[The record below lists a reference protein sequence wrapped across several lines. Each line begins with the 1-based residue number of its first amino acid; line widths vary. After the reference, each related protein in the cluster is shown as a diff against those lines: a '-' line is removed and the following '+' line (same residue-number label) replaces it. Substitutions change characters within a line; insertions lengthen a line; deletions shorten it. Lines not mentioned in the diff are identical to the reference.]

1 VNTGYL
7 GTMPNK
13 SLDRS
18 HRQRASHQT
27 DPVLSWRVLAGGGPV
42 NSAVMR
48 VDSAIQWSIVALV
61 LLSSIPVVTAAQS
74 KAPRFNQVTITIK
87 TEGGPTMCMA
97 GVDYC
102 LPAYVVSVNETG
114 LVKYFGVGGVKIKG
128 ERTHSISPSRVR
140 DLVADFMRINF
151 FSLEDEYRF
160 KRLPDGTSV
169 GIDHTNA
176 TTISIDLDGKQKSV
190 YIFFGEPDELK
201 QLKDKL
207 FDALQIDQYVKGAP
221 FTPTQNKSNVPDG
234 WKQIAICRL
243 RFFAPGDIK
252 DLGDMGA
259 DTCRGRFANNDI
271 AISLVYGRYLAPAVQ
286 GNSDLEFKEELTS
299 IDGRN
304 ARVFTYIDASH
315 SNTGLYYNA
324 SLYVDVEESEAQGL
338 PKQISLVMFV
348 RGERKKDQ
356 ETALTIFRTIRFK

>member
-1 VNTGYL
+1 
-7 GTMPNK
+7 
-13 SLDRS
+13 
-18 HRQRASHQT
+18 
-27 DPVLSWRVLAGGGPV
+27 
-42 NSAVMR
+42 MR
-48 VDSAIQWSIVALV
+48 LYSVIHSSILALV
-61 LLSSIPVVTAAQS
+61 LLSIPVLTTAQS
-74 KAPRFNQVTITIK
+74 KPPLFNHVTITIK

-114 LVKYFGVGGVKIKG
+114 LVKYFGVGGVKIEG

-176 TTISIDLDGKQKSV
+176 ATISIDLDGKQKSI
-190 YIFFGEPDELK
+190 YLFYGYPDELI
-201 QLKDKL
+201 QLRREL
-207 FDALQIDQYVKGAP
+207 FDALQIDQYVEGAS
-221 FTPTQNKSNVPDG
+221 FTPAQNKSNVPDG
-234 WKQIAICRL
+234 WKPIAICRIG
-243 RFFAPGDIK
+243 FFAPADIK
-252 DLGDMGA
+252 DLGDMGV

-271 AISLVYGRYLAPAVQ
+271 AISLVYGRYLAPAVE
-286 GNSDLEFKEELTS
+286 GNSDLEFKEESTS
-299 IDGRN
+299 IDGRD

-324 SLYVDVEESEAQGL
+324 SLYVDVEESEVQGL